1 MSVHSAIQLPE
12 TFKGLQFTSPSKP
25 GSVVELLTPL
35 PSAGSVILRPLN
47 SHIVSYAKEVF
58 SNGNVRGYK
67 YPLPLVP
74 GTNGICRI
82 AAPASDTP
90 HLQVGMLVYT
100 SGIIRPRDNLNVLP
114 LLQGIHMGTS
124 PEGQALMNGEW
135 RNGTWAELVKVPA
148 ENIHVLNEHILT
160 KELGYSFEDLGYI
173 STLAV
178 PFGGLSD
185 IGLRPG
191 ETVMVAPATG
201 NFGSAAVLV
210 ALAMGAA
217 KVIAVGRNEAKLK
230 QICNDTNNSKV
241 VPVTISEDLDA
252 DTAALQAHGPID
264 VYFDISPNS
273 AAKAL
278 YIKAGISAL
287 RRGGRVSFM
296 GGIMNDIDLPYHM
309 MMFKALTLKG
319 TFMYT
324 PQQANELIR
333 LIETG
338 LLPIG
343 KKGGIQVSGRFP
355 LHKWEEAFENASQA
369 GPMKATYFEPNLKG

>member
-1 MSVHSAIQLPE
+1 MSIHPAFQLPE
-12 TFKGLQFTSPSKP
+12 TFRGLQFTSSSKP
-25 GSVVELLTPL
+25 GYVVELLTPL
-35 PSAGSVILRPLN
+35 LSAGSVILRPLN

-67 YPLPLVP
+67 YSLPLIP

-100 SGIIRPRDNLNVLP
+100 SGIIRPRDNLYMLP

-135 RNGTWAELVKVPA
+135 RNA
-148 ENIHVLNEHILT
+148 ENIHVLNEDMLT

-173 STLAV
+173 SILAV

-191 ETVMVAPATG
+191 ETVIVAPATG

-217 KVIAVGRNEAKLK
+217 KVIAVGRNETKLK
-230 QICNDTNNSKV
+230 QICNDTSNSRV
-241 VPVTISEDLDA
+241 VAVTISEDLDA
-252 DTAALQAHGPID
+252 DTAALQAHGPVD
-264 VYFDISPNS
+264 
-273 AAKAL
+273 
-278 YIKAGISAL
+278 AGISAL
-287 RRGGRVSFM
+287 RQGGRVSFM

-324 PQQANELIR
+324 PQQVNELIR

-343 KKGGIQVSGRFP
+343 KKGRIQVSGRFP

-369 GPMKATYFEPNLKG
+369 GSMKAIYFEPNLKG

>member
-1 MSVHSAIQLPE
+1 MIYFSIKAGIRCR
-12 TFKGLQFTSPSKP
+12 TSYA
-25 GSVVELLTPL
+25 L

-67 YPLPLVP
+67 YPLPLIP

-82 AAPASDTP
+82 AAPATDTP

-100 SGIIRPRDNLNVLP
+100 SGIIRPL
-114 LLQGIHMGTS
+114 
-124 PEGQALMNGEW
+124 
-135 RNGTWAELVKVPA
+135 PA
-148 ENIHVLNEHILT
+148 ENIHVLNEYILT

-178 PFGGLSD
+178 PFSGLSD
-185 IGLRPG
+185 ISLRPG
-191 ETVMVAPATG
+191 ETVIVAPATR

-210 ALAMGAA
+210 ALAMGAG

-230 QICNDTNNSKV
+230 QICHDTNNSKV
-241 VPVTISEDLDA
+241 VPVTISEDLGA
-252 DTAALQAHGPID
+252 DTAALQAHGPVD

-324 PQQANELIR
+324 PQQVYELIR

-343 KKGGIQVSGRFP
+343 EKES
-355 LHKWEEAFENASQA
+355 H
-369 GPMKATYFEPNLKG
+369 LK

>member
-1 MSVHSAIQLPE
+1 MSNPSDFQLPE
-12 TFKGLQFTSPSKP
+12 TFRGLQFTSPSKP
-25 GSVVELLTPL
+25 GSVVELPTPL
-35 PSAGSVILRPLN
+35 PSAGS
-47 SHIVSYAKEVF
+47 VF

-67 YPLPLVP
+67 YPLPLIP

-82 AAPASDTP
+82 AAPATDTP

-100 SGIIRPRDNLNVLP
+100 SGIIRPRDNLNMLP
-114 LLQGIHMGTS
+114 LLQGIHMGAS

-135 RNGTWAELVKVPA
+135 RNA

-160 KELGYSFEDLGYI
+160 KELGYTFEDLGYI

-191 ETVMVAPATG
+191 ETVIVAPATG

-210 ALAMGAA
+210 ALAMGAG

-230 QICNDTNNSKV
+230 QICNDTNNGKV
-241 VPVTISEDLDA
+241 VPVTLLEDLGA
-252 DTAALQAHGPID
+252 DTAALQAHGPVD

-324 PQQANELIR
+324 PQQVNELIR

-343 KKGGIQVSGRFP
+343 EKGKIQVSGRFP
-355 LHKWEEAFENASQA
+355 LHKWEEAFENASGA
-369 GPMKATYFEPNLKG
+369 EPMKATYFQPNFKS

>member
-1 MSVHSAIQLPE
+1 
-12 TFKGLQFTSPSKP
+12 
-25 GSVVELLTPL
+25 
-35 PSAGSVILRPLN
+35 
-47 SHIVSYAKEVF
+47 
-58 SNGNVRGYK
+58 
-67 YPLPLVP
+67 
-74 GTNGICRI
+74 
-82 AAPASDTP
+82 
-90 HLQVGMLVYT
+90 MLVYT